1 MIFTTITNGEG
12 DAMRQLERKES
23 GAATKTPAKTDKTAK
38 KPSTVAQLV
47 LANGDLG
54 EAGRIGVA
62 LVGAGVTATTIGMLE
77 GLARR
82 GRAKWWS
89 ELSATQR
96 SLIMIM
102 IVIVA
107 GFISRHRRKGG
118 HVKSAAALESAAV
131 AAWTMAVAYIT
142 EEGVTRF
149 PVGSKNAAG
158 TTGALGL
165 DELKALD
172 KQIDDDI
179 RNAARRLRELAESE
193 REERARQAAENDMS
207 EASEAMGLLTYHE
220 GKADDE
226 DDDDDDEDLF

>member
-23 GAATKTPAKTDKTAK
+23 GTAPKTPAKTDKAK
-38 KPSTVAQLV
+38 KTSSMAQLV

-62 LVGAGVTATTIGMLE
+62 LIGAGVTATTIGMLE

-96 SLIMIM
+96 SLIMIT

-107 GFISRHRRKGG
+107 GFIARHRRKGG
-118 HVKSAAALESAAV
+118 HVKSAAALEAAAV
-131 AAWTMAVAYIT
+131 AAWAMAVAYIT

-149 PVGSKNAAG
+149 PVGSKDG
-158 TTGALGL
+158 GSTGALGL

-179 RNAARRLRELAESE
+179 RNAARRLRELAETE
-193 REERARQAAENDMS
+193 REERARQAAANDTS
-207 EASEAMGLLTYHE
+207 EASEAMGLLSYHE
-220 GKADDE
+220 GAADDDE
-226 DDDDDDEDLF
+226 DDDEDLF